1 MATATKDGLLPF
13 EDGAGYLDV
22 AAALASVLTS
32 TSSSSPRAVP
42 QDDGT
47 LVFQPIDGSWNDSWQ
62 QSLIWGGG
70 RRLGDMALT
79 ENDQVTASG
88 LIWGGGSRML
98 DTLTVETDGLIWG
111 GGN

>member
-1 MATATKDGLLPF
+1 
-13 EDGAGYLDV
+13 
-22 AAALASVLTS
+22 
-32 TSSSSPRAVP
+32 
-42 QDDGT
+42 
-47 LVFQPIDGSWNDSWQ
+47 VFQPIDGSWNDSWQ